1 MITGGEKGFFPWK
14 QYILTWMVHV
24 MGLHDKFTVFYQEH
38 LPGGIID
45 GTILKAPCPF
55 CRDRGRDEVGS
66 VIVYLGAR
74 SYFAGYFR
82 CLSRCVPGGFAPHF
96 ARLRGIDPA
105 AVPGYDPDREPY
117 VQALKLPGGNINQDI
132 RKYQE
137 KLTPNI
143 IEYFA
148 KIGVGT
154 ETLKELRIGY
164 NGRYVVYPYFMQNGN
179 CYTAHCIIP
188 ENENE
193 RFWHGDVGF
202 ATSGLQIFN
211 INDIDC
217 CEDGALFVVEGEKN
231 LLCLRELGFPGIA
244 VPDAADLGSI
254 DIRRF
259 EYIRTVFMVMNHSP
273 ESVEAARSFAAEV
286 GFKVRVLHWP
296 SQRKRGFNLSR
307 LAEENR
313 ENFKAEVA
321 KMINDSRAFSPFR
334 SPQHEYELFLGNIER
349 QHSESYQAM
358 QTGMSRYDRVVGG
371 VHGINILG
379 GPPKTGKSCL
389 GIQIGTEI
397 ARKKMPVIYYD
408 FENGTQKIYQ
418 RTLSRLGRIP
428 VASIVSGKLSEE
440 EKSRLETTQE
450 ELQSILHYFRVVN
463 DRKIT
468 PETMRRHIDFLRHE
482 TRRDDTVVVIDSL
495 HKLPFKDFSERRTG
509 INAWLRELES
519 IRDELRVGFLVI
531 SELTRQESGRYDGV
545 PHMGLFK
552 DSSDIEY
559 TADNAMVFLPDWEAV
574 DIKAGTERINS
585 LWLVASRE
593 NSPGLIAKYRLV
605 FPYWGFSEIEEGY

>member
-273 ESVEAARSFAAEV
+273 ESIEAARSFAAEV

-559 TADNAMVFLPDWEAV
+559 TADNAMVFLPDWDAV

-605 FPYWGFSEIEEGY
+605 FPYWGFSEIEGGD